1 LIVPTVFIGIAYII
15 AAMTQSSS
23 FAGLS
28 LRDLEYAVAVA
39 QTRHFGRAA
48 LRCGVSQPALSE
60 QVRKLEALL
69 GTVLF
74 ERGRKGVQI
83 TAHGHALLAQAER
96 VLAEAHGLVEMAH
109 ESSEPLTSALRLGAI
124 QTLGPYYLPYLLR
137 QVRAAFPRL
146 SLRLAEGQTD
156 ALVDD
161 LRSGVADAILAAEP
175 VPGEGLAT
183 DTLFFEPFVLVCP
196 VGHRLASLPRLHLKD
211 LAADDLIL
219 LEEGHCLRDQAL
231 SLCAGAASQMRH
243 ATSVETLWHM
253 IAAGEGYS
261 LLPALSLTGRQAMAD
276 LVTCRP
282 LPEADAGRTIALAW
296 RATDPRGPEMRQ
308 LAELLRGALPEGVKD
323 PRTRLAA

>member
-1 LIVPTVFIGIAYII
+1 MSTN
-15 AAMTQSSS
+15 

-28 LRDLEYAVAVA
+28 LRDLEYAAAVG

-69 GTVLF
+69 GTPLF
-74 ERGRKGVQI
+74 ERGRKGVQV
-83 TAHGHALLAQAER
+83 TPRGETLLLQMER
-96 VLAEAHGLVEMAH
+96 VLAEAHGLLEIARGAT
-109 ESSEPLTSALRLGAI
+109 EPLTMALRLGAI

-146 SLRLAEGQTD
+146 SLRLVEGQTESLVEALRGGSID
-156 ALVDD
+156 AV
-161 LRSGVADAILAAEP
+161 LAADP
-175 VPGEGLAT
+175 VPGEGLT
-183 DTLFFEPFVLVCP
+183 TTKLFFEPFVLVCP
-196 VGHRLASLPRLHLKD
+196 AGHRLASLPRLLLPD

-231 SLCAGAASQMRH
+231 SLCQGAPSQMRQ

-261 LLPALSLTGRQAMAD
+261 LLPALSLAGRQAMEG
-276 LVTCRP
+276 LVICRP
-282 LPEADAGRTIALAW
+282 LSDPEAGRIITLAW
-296 RATDPRGPEMRQ
+296 RDTDPSGRNCGTWRVCCGPGCRQ
-308 LAELLRGALPEGVKD
+308 AW
-323 PRTRLAA
+323 

>member
-1 LIVPTVFIGIAYII
+1 MIPG
-15 AAMTQSSS
+15 SS

-60 QVRKLEALL
+60 QIRKLEALL

-83 TAHGHALLAQAER
+83 TPSGHALLAQAER

-109 ESSEPLTSALRLGAI
+109 ESAEPLTSALRLGAI
-124 QTLGPYYLPYLLR
+124 MTLGPYYLPHLLR
-137 QVRAAFPRL
+137 QVRTAFPRL
-146 SLRLAEGQTD
+146 GLRLAEGLTD
-156 ALVDD
+156 TLVDD
-161 LRSGVADAILAAEP
+161 LRGGAADAILVAEP
-175 VPGEGLAT
+175 VPADGLAT
-183 DTLFFEPFVLVCP
+183 ETLFFEPFVLVCP
-196 VGHRLASLPRLHLKD
+196 AGHPLATLPRLYLQD
-211 LAADDLIL
+211 LPADGLIL

-231 SLCAGAASQMRH
+231 SLCNGAASQMRH
-243 ATSVETLWHM
+243 ATSIETLWHM

-261 LLPALSLTGRQAMAD
+261 LLPALSLAGRQAID
-276 LVTCRP
+276 TLVTCRA
-282 LPEADAGRTIALAW
+282 LPESDAGRSIALAW

-308 LAELLRGALPEGVKD
+308 LATLLRQALPEGVSDRRAK
-323 PRTRLAA
+323 AA